1 MSNKNFGFGTQIRK
15 SPYFDSTVKWG
26 ATGFSV
32 YNHMYIPRDFGSP
45 EQNFW
50 NLIEKSILCDVAVER
65 QVEITGSDAYKFIQL
80 LTPRDLSKLSVG
92 QCKYVLIVNN
102 DGGILND
109 PVLLRL
115 AENHFWLS
123 LADSDVLLWAQGV
136 AVNSGLDVKISEP
149 DVSPLQLQGP
159 TSQEIMV
166 KLFGEDIRDLKYYWL
181 REYQLDGIPLIVSR
195 TGWSSE
201 LGYEIYLRDGS
212 KGNELYEK
220 IMAAGKEHGIQPGH
234 TSSIRRI
241 EGGMLSYHADA
252 DIHTNPFELG
262 LDRLVNLD
270 SEINFI
276 GKKALKKIK
285 EKGISRKQVGLV
297 IDCAP
302 LSGPNTTFWPIKKD
316 RKQIGKVTSAVY
328 SPRLK
333 KNIALAM
340 VSVEQSEIDFIGKE
354 ALKKIKQEGIKRKQ
368 VGLIIDCD
376 PLSGPNTTFWPIE
389 KDGKKIGKVTSA
401 VYSPRLKK
409 NIALAMI
416 EINYSELGNRLDVQI
431 HEGKYSATIVE
442 KPFYDP
448 KKNIVKS

>member
-1 MSNKNFGFGTQIRK
+1 MLNKNFGFGTQIRK

-26 ATGFSV
+26 AKGFSV

-65 QVEITGSDAYKFIQL
+65 QVEITGPDAYKFTQL

-166 KLFGEDIRDLKYYWL
+166 KLFGESIRDLKYYWL
-181 REYQLDGIPLIVSR
+181 REYELDGIPLIVSR

-212 KGNELYEK
+212 RGNELYEK
-220 IMAAGKEHGIQPGH
+220 IMEAGKEHGLQPGH

-270 SEINFI
+270 SDIN
-276 GKKALKKIK
+276 
-285 EKGISRKQVGLV
+285 
-297 IDCAP
+297 
-302 LSGPNTTFWPIKKD
+302 
-316 RKQIGKVTSAVY
+316 
-328 SPRLK
+328 
-333 KNIALAM
+333 
-340 VSVEQSEIDFIGKE
+340 FIGKE

-368 VGLIIDCD
+368 IGLIIDCD
-376 PLSGPNTTFWPIE
+376 PLSGPNTTFWPVE
-389 KDGKKIGKVTSA
+389 KDGKTVGKVTSA

-416 EINYSELGNRLDVQI
+416 EISHSELGNQLDI
-431 HEGKYSATIVE
+431 ETHEGKYSVTIVE

-448 KKNIVKS
+448 KKKIASS

>member
-1 MSNKNFGFGTQIRK
+1 MSDKNFGFGTQIRK
-15 SPYFDSTVKWG
+15 SPYFDSTIKWG

-50 NLIEKSILCDVAVER
+50 NLIEKAILCDVAVER
-65 QVEITGSDAYKFIQL
+65 QVEITGPDAYKFTQL
-80 LTPRDLSKLSVG
+80 LTPRDLSKLSIG
-92 QCKYVLIVNN
+92 QCKYVLITNN
-102 DGGILND
+102 EGGILND

-136 AVNSGLDVKISEP
+136 AVNSGLNVQIKEP

-159 TSQEIMV
+159 SSGEIMV
-166 KLFGEDIRDLKYYWL
+166 KLFGEDIKNLKYYWL
-181 REYQLDGIPLIVSR
+181 REYNLDGIPLIVSR

-220 IMAAGKEHGIQPGH
+220 IMLAGKDYGLQPGH
-234 TSSIRRI
+234 TSTIRRI

-262 LDRLVNLD
+262 LDRLVSLETD
-270 SEINFI
+270 INFV
-276 GKKALKKIK
+276 GKDALKKIK
-285 EKGISRKQVGLV
+285 QNGITRKQIGLI
-297 IDCAP
+297 IDCEP
-302 LSGPNTTFWPIKKD
+302 LKGPNTTFWKITKD
-316 RKQIGKVTSAVY
+316 
-328 SPRLK
+328 
-333 KNIALAM
+333 NN
-340 VSVEQSEIDFIGKE
+340 E
-354 ALKKIKQEGIKRKQ
+354 
-368 VGLIIDCD
+368 
-376 PLSGPNTTFWPIE
+376 
-389 KDGKKIGKVTSA
+389 IGKVTSA

-416 EINYSELGNRLDVQI
+416 SVEHSKIGNEFKVTNN
-431 HEGKYSATIVE
+431 EGMFDCVVAE

-448 KKNIVKS
+448 KKKIANS

>member
-1 MSNKNFGFGTQIRK
+1 MTNKNFGFGTQIRK

-32 YNHMYIPRDFGSP
+32 YNHMYIPRDFGDP

-65 QVEITGSDAYKFIQL
+65 QVEITGPDAYKFTQL
-80 LTPRDLSKLSVG
+80 LTPRDLSNISIG
-92 QCKYVLIVNN
+92 QCKYVLITNN
-102 DGGILND
+102 EGGILND

-136 AVNSGLDVKISEP
+136 AVNSGLNVNISEP

-159 TSQEIMV
+159 TSKDIMV
-166 KLFGEDIRDLKYYWL
+166 KLFGESIKDLKYYWFK
-181 REYQLDGIPLIVSR
+181 EFDLDGIPLIVSR

-201 LGYEIYLRDGS
+201 FGYELFLRDGS
-212 KGNELYEK
+212 KGNDLYEK
-220 IMAAGKEHGIQPGH
+220 IMNAGKEHGLQPGH

-262 LDRLVNLD
+262 FDRLVSLD
-270 SEINFI
+270 NDIEFI
-276 GKKALKKIK
+276 GKGALKKIK
-285 EKGISRKQVGLV
+285 AEGIKRKQIGLE
-297 IDCAP
+297 INCEP
-302 LSGPNTTFWPIKKD
+302 LSGPNTTFWSIKKD
-316 RKQIGKVTSAVY
+316 DNEIGKVTSAVY

-340 VSVEQSEIDFIGKE
+340 VNIKNSEIGTDLEVETNKGKFT
-354 ALKKIKQEGIKRKQ
+354 AK
-368 VGLIIDCD
+368 
-376 PLSGPNTTFWPIE
+376 
-389 KDGKKIGKVTSA
+389 
-401 VYSPRLKK
+401 
-409 NIALAMI
+409 
-416 EINYSELGNRLDVQI
+416 
-431 HEGKYSATIVE
+431 IVE

-448 KKNIVKS
+448 KKKIASN